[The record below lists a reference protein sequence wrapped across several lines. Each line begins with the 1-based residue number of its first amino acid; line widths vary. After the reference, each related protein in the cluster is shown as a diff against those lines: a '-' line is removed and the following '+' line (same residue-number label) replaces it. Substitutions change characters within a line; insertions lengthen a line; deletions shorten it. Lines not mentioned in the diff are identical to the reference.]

1 MSIRRQLAVGIS
13 ILMLLVM
20 GGNLLLNIFQ
30 LRTHFDQQ
38 LAVRAEETAT
48 TLALSLTHNAQ
59 IKDDASIRSMIDVV
73 FDRGQYLQVR
83 FDYVDGTAPVM
94 RTSALHMQSTVPSW
108 FSRSLALTRGY
119 SEAFVT
125 QGWNQ
130 LGLLQVHMHPGLA
143 YQQMWTSVKAETA
156 WFALMLFL
164 VVYGIRLLLIWQLQP
179 LKQVLDLAEKL
190 AANQFLHITK
200 EPKARELK
208 TLVKAMN
215 HLSDRLQASFV
226 AHGETVRQLQR
237 ENFHDGLTELN
248 NRKGWDQFLQDW
260 MKPDSF
266 APGWMMIVRIDN
278 LSELNAL
285 HGKSLVDEIIMQVAL
300 LFKTDPSL
308 NHEHVCVA
316 RLGGE
321 FWIFSPDTLDSGS
334 KKRMENLAK
343 AVRQLSHVQH
353 YQVSLGIASLPI
365 SSVIAPSSIK
375 HQLDILM
382 ERAHAGQHDIL
393 IGEIE
398 NHTLTNW
405 VHWQKR
411 LSGALK
417 NEEIALY
424 GQDVFDVNGKLIQKE
439 VHCRL
444 NQIDGDALLAG
455 YFWPMVDRLDFSVA
469 FDQLILQKWLSH
481 TSSTEQLDDVDWVV
495 NLSSKSLNDEAFHR
509 WFEGAFDEP
518 VLGKLI
524 IECSEY
530 TLAYVNESA
539 LHWLHRMSAKGLR
552 LSVDHVG
559 TSGKSFGFLA
569 RFPLYQGKIE
579 KRFIRDVD
587 QQSEQAF
594 FVSSMIQVFHAQ
606 QALCIAEGIE
616 SEQEKQALIELGI
629 DGVMGYAL
637 GKPAPL

>member
-1 MSIRRQLAVGIS
+1 MSIRRQLALGIS

-20 GGNLLLNIFQ
+20 GGNLLLNIYQ

-48 TLALSLTHNAQ
+48 TLALTLTHNAQ
-59 IKDDASIRSMIDVV
+59 IKDNASLKSMIDVV
-73 FDRGQYLQVR
+73 FDRGQYLHIR
-83 FDYVDGTAPVM
+83 FDYIDDTAAIM
-94 RTSALHMQSTVPSW
+94 RTSALHLKNSVPAW
-108 FSRSLALTRGY
+108 FSRFLTLKSGY

-130 LGLLQVHMHPGLA
+130 LGLLQVQMHPGLA

-156 WFALMLFL
+156 WFALMLFII
-164 VVYGIRLLLIWQLQP
+164 VYVIRLLLLWQLQP
-179 LKQVLDLAEKL
+179 LKQVSDLADKL

-208 TLVKAMN
+208 NLVRAMN

-237 ENFHDGLTELN
+237 DNFHDSLTELN
-248 NRKGWDQFLQDW
+248 NRKGWDHFLHDW

-266 APGWMMIVRIDN
+266 AAGWMMVIRIDN
-278 LSELNAL
+278 LTELNSQ
-285 HGKSLVDEIIMQVAL
+285 HGKSQVDEIIMQIAL
-300 LFKTDPSL
+300 LLKTESSL
-308 NHEHVCVA
+308 NHEHVCIA

-321 FWIFSPDTLDSGS
+321 FWIFRPDTLDHGS
-334 KKRMENLAK
+334 KKRMENLANT
-343 AVRQLSHVQH
+343 VRQLSHVQH
-353 YQVSLGIASLPI
+353 YQVSLGIVSLPI
-365 SSVIAPSSIK
+365 SKVIAPSSIK

-398 NHTLTNW
+398 SHSLTNW

-411 LSGALK
+411 LSKALR
-417 NEEIALY
+417 NEEIVLY
-424 GQDVFDVNGKLIQKE
+424 GQDVFDVHGKLIQKE

-444 NQIDGDALLAG
+444 TQTEGDALLAG

-469 FDQLILQKWLSH
+469 FDQLVLHKWLEIAANSE
-481 TSSTEQLDDVDWVV
+481 SQNDVDWVV
-495 NLSSKSLNDEAFHR
+495 NLSSKSLNDEDFHR
-509 WFEGAFDEP
+509 WFESTIDAS
-518 VLGKLI
+518 VLSKLI

-530 TLAYVNESA
+530 TLAYVNESS
-539 LHWLHRMSAKGLR
+539 LKWLHSMNAKGLR

-579 KRFIRDVD
+579 KRFIRDID
-587 QQSEQAF
+587 KQSEQAF
-594 FVSSMIQVFHAQ
+594 FVSSMVQVFHAQ
-606 QALCIAEGIE
+606 QVLCIAEGIE
-616 SEQEKQALIELGI
+616 SEREKHTLIKLGI
-629 DGVMGYAL
+629 DGVMGYVF
-637 GKPAPL
+637 GKPEPL